1 MPAWSRFAVPL
12 STALVVTLLAATAPA
27 ELPGGAA
34 DEVADTDLD
43 EDDGVGVP
51 SGHVKDLD
59 VIAPPDAQPRAHD
72 EIPFPDAEPRDE
84 DEITPPNPKLP
95 D

>member
-1 MPAWSRFAVPL
+1 MPAWIRFAAPL
-12 STALVVTLLAATAPA
+12 STVLFVTIVATTAPA

-51 SGHVKDLD
+51 SGRVKDLD
-59 VIAPPDAQPRAHD
+59 VVAPPADQPRAHD

>member
-1 MPAWSRFAVPL
+1 MRPWARFAVPIV
-12 STALVVTLLAATAPA
+12 TASLITLLAGAATA

-43 EDDGVGVP
+43 EDDGVDMP
-51 SGHVKDLD
+51 SGKVKDLD
-59 VIAPPDAQPRAHD
+59 VVAPPPAQPRAHD

-84 DEITPPNPKLP
+84 DEITPPDPKIP